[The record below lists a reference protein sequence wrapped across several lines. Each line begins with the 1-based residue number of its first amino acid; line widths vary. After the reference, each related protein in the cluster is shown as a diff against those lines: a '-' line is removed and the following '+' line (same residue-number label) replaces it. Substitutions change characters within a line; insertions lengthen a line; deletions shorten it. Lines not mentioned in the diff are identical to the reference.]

1 MALSTHLSQTYTLR
15 AITRTDPKVWIKA
28 EKDSQNTLYN
38 NVLLYNKLPQK
49 LLYNKLPQKLLAH
62 NTNFTHFLSV
72 TKHDV

>member
-28 EKDSQNTLYN
+28 EKDSQNTLY
-38 NVLLYNKLPQK
+38 K